1 MTAATANTD
10 MTSTRLSTSDQT
22 DYYGRL
28 TRRKRFL
35 NHRARTDYFRKIF
48 LR

>member
-1 MTAATANTD
+1 MTAAILHAD
-10 MTSTRLSTSDQT
+10 VTSTQPSTSDRT

-35 NHRARTDYFRKIF
+35 NHPAQPDYFRKIF